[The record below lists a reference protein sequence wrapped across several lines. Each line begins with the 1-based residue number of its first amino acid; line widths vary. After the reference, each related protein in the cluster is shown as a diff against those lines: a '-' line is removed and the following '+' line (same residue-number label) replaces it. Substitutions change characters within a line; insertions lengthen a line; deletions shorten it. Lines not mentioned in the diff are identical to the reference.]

1 MKYTSFVFAIFF
13 SVCGLS
19 SVSAYGSYEKT
30 QSAKGGQNIVY
41 ISRNGYYS
49 QGGGTPPSPFYS
61 LNQPLGGKLS
71 FYWSGG
77 TLFLR

>member
-41 ISRNGYYS
+41 ISSNGNDS
-49 QGGGTPPSPFYS
+49 QGDGTATSPFYS
-61 LNQPLGGKLS
+61 LNKALEGNLN
-71 FYWSGG
+71 
-77 TLFLR
+77 

>member
-30 QSAKGGQNIVY
+30 QSAKGGQNIGNKFNLSKIAY
-41 ISRNGYYS
+41 IM
-49 QGGGTPPSPFYS
+49 T
-61 LNQPLGGKLS
+61 
-71 FYWSGG
+71 
-77 TLFLR
+77 